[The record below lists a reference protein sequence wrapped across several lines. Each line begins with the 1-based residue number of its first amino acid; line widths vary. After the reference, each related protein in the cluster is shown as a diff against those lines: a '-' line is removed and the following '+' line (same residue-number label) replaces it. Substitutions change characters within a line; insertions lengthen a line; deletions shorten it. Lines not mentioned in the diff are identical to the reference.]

1 MENISCLMCTNFATC
16 EILNHL
22 KDSEGRIPVQALD
35 TCSSECKNYFNPGK

>member
-1 MENISCLMCTNFATC
+1 MENISCLTCTNLATC
-16 EILNHL
+16 VILNKL